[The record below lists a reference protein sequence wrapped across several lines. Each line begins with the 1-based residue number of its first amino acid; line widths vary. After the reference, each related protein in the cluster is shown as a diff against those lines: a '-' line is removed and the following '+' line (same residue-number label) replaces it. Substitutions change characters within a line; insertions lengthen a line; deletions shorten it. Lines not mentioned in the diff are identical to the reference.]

1 MEIRLKINDNM
12 SKQEEIDILHKLR
25 DTYTNHPDNYL
36 ATLFS
41 HKFTSWAGL
50 QIKNDFPVNPME
62 YITVYSEKEWEKE
75 IKDLKEELE
84 EAQQGIIE
92 MNEVAH
98 NSTKTVEYYKKELC
112 KLEEIIDEKTM
123 SIADQS
129 IKINNLEGHI
139 VSLKAKLYDLTI
151 NK

>member
-62 YITVYSEKEWEKE
+62 YITVYSEKEWKKE
-75 IKDLKEELE
+75 IKYLKEELE
-84 EAQQGIIE
+84 EAQQGIIDI
-92 MNEVAH
+92 NEVAH
-98 NSTKTVEYYKKELC
+98 NATVQVEYYK
-112 KLEEIIDEKTM
+112 EEQYNCECLVNERNIKIDE
-123 SIADQS
+123 
-129 IKINNLEGHI
+129 LENHI
-139 VSLKAKLYDLTI
+139 VNLKAKLYDLCVI
-151 NK
+151 